1 MTRQTRTLVLLGAAV
16 AVCAAGYAA
25 LRLWNQRQAE
35 ADDAVHLTTLTQA
48 TSFSFTNQNG
58 DFSFTQSQEEG
69 WQRTDDPDFP
79 ADQDALDSLVNQALS
94 LTAVRTISDPE
105 GLSSYGL
112 DDPQLTLTLSD
123 GTDTFSLLV
132 GDAFDS
138 YYYAQVSGQGDTV
151 YTISTELPAALDV
164 TLDDLM
170 ALAQF
175 PVLSQ
180 DNITSLTWTSAQA
193 NLTLECETV
202 EAEADSGDASTDS
215 SADSETET
223 TQVWLANGVE
233 VDQSNADFISLM
245 AQMSQLSFS
254 GCYDYHGQ
262 AQTRTDC
269 GLDDPTGVLT
279 VSYGDGQ
286 TMTLTLGAL
295 DETGS
300 AWYALLDE
308 DPIIYLIQSKTISTL
323 TGLSAPYFAEE

>member
-79 ADQDALDSLVNQALS
+79 ADQDALDSLVSQALS

-105 GLSSYGL
+105 GLSSY
-112 DDPQLTLTLSD
+112 
-123 GTDTFSLLV
+123 
-132 GDAFDS
+132 
-138 YYYAQVSGQGDTV
+138 
-151 YTISTELPAALDV
+151 
-164 TLDDLM
+164 
-170 ALAQF
+170 
-175 PVLSQ
+175 
-180 DNITSLTWTSAQA
+180 
-193 NLTLECETV
+193 
-202 EAEADSGDASTDS
+202 
-215 SADSETET
+215 
-223 TQVWLANGVE
+223 
-233 VDQSNADFISLM
+233 
-245 AQMSQLSFS
+245 
-254 GCYDYHGQ
+254 
-262 AQTRTDC
+262 

>member
-79 ADQDALDSLVNQALS
+79 ADQDALDSLAHQAVQGVLDSLVSQALS

-112 DDPQLTLTLSD
+112 DDP
-123 GTDTFSLLV
+123 
-132 GDAFDS
+132 
-138 YYYAQVSGQGDTV
+138 
-151 YTISTELPAALDV
+151 
-164 TLDDLM
+164 
-170 ALAQF
+170 
-175 PVLSQ
+175 
-180 DNITSLTWTSAQA
+180 
-193 NLTLECETV
+193 
-202 EAEADSGDASTDS
+202 
-215 SADSETET
+215 
-223 TQVWLANGVE
+223 
-233 VDQSNADFISLM
+233 
-245 AQMSQLSFS
+245 
-254 GCYDYHGQ
+254 
-262 AQTRTDC
+262 
-269 GLDDPTGVLT
+269 TGVLT

-286 TMTLTLGAL
+286 TMPLTLGAL

>member
-48 TSFSFTNQNG
+48 TSFSFT
-58 DFSFTQSQEEG
+58 QSQEEG

-79 ADQDALDSLVNQALS
+79 ADQDALDSLVSQALS

-105 GLSSYGL
+105 GLSSY
-112 DDPQLTLTLSD
+112 
-123 GTDTFSLLV
+123 
-132 GDAFDS
+132 
-138 YYYAQVSGQGDTV
+138 
-151 YTISTELPAALDV
+151 
-164 TLDDLM
+164 
-170 ALAQF
+170 
-175 PVLSQ
+175 
-180 DNITSLTWTSAQA
+180 
-193 NLTLECETV
+193 
-202 EAEADSGDASTDS
+202 
-215 SADSETET
+215 
-223 TQVWLANGVE
+223 
-233 VDQSNADFISLM
+233 
-245 AQMSQLSFS
+245 
-254 GCYDYHGQ
+254 
-262 AQTRTDC
+262 

>member
-1 MTRQTRTLVLLGAAV
+1 MTRQTRTLVLMGAAV

-35 ADDAVHLTTLTQA
+35 VDDAVHLTTLTQA

-79 ADQDALDSLVNQALS
+79 TDQDAVDSLVSQALS

-123 GTDTFSLLV
+123 GEDTFSLLV

-138 YYYAQVSGQGDTV
+138 YYYAQVSGQEDTV
-151 YTISTELPAALDV
+151 YTISTELPTALDV

-175 PVLSQ
+175 PALSQ

-193 NLTLECETV
+193 NLTLTCETV
-202 EAEADSGDASTDS
+202 EAEADSGDSSTDS
-215 SADSETET
+215 SADQEDI
-223 TQVWLANGVE
+223 QVWLANGVE
-233 VDQSNADFISLM
+233 VDQNNADFISLM
-245 AQMSQLSFS
+245 AQLSQLSFS

-269 GLDDPTGVLT
+269 GLDDPTGELT

-308 DPIIYLIQSKTISTL
+308 DPIIYLIQSDTISTL
-323 TGLSAPYFAEE
+323 TGLSAPYFTEE